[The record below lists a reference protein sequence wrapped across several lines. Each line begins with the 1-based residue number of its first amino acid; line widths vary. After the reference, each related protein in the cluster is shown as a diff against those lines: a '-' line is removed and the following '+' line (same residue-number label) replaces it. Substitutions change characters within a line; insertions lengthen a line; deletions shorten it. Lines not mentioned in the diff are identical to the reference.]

1 MQLMSLRRTDSE
13 RGQALTEFALV
24 APLLF
29 LILFGI
35 IQLGFLFGGQNGL
48 TNAAREAARYA
59 STLPT
64 PDTVVACTRS
74 GNNASVAQTRLTSVN
89 LPQYIPGVV
98 PGNVVAAAPCSGAAL
113 AGTGTGV
120 AYCARPNGDGTFSVR
135 VRVSVVYRHPLFIPM
150 VGRLFS
156 STDTWQLGA
165 LEEMRVEGPNRSSE
179 GSFTLC

>member
-1 MQLMSLRRTDSE
+1 MRPDQGTRE
-13 RGQALTEFALV
+13 RGQALAEFALI

-48 TNAAREAARYA
+48 TNAARESARYA

-64 PDTVVACTRS
+64 PDTVVACTGS
-74 GNNASVAQTRLTSVN
+74 GNNAATVQARLTTVN
-89 LPQYIPGVV
+89 LRQYIPGFLA
-98 PGNVVAAAPCSGAAL
+98 GNVVSAASCSAAVL

-120 AYCARPNGDGTFSVR
+120 AYCARPNGDGTFAVR
-135 VRVSVVYRHPLFIPM
+135 VRVSVAYRHPLFIPL

-165 LEEMRVEGPNRSSE
+165 REEMRVEGPNRSTA
-179 GSFTLC
+179 GSFTSCP

>member
-74 GNNASVAQTRLTSVN
+74 GNNASVAQRRELSPTRHTPL
-89 LPQYIPGVV
+89 
-98 PGNVVAAAPCSGAAL
+98 
-113 AGTGTGV
+113 
-120 AYCARPNGDGTFSVR
+120 
-135 VRVSVVYRHPLFIPM
+135 LFIIDI
-150 VGRLFS
+150 F
-156 STDTWQLGA
+156 
-165 LEEMRVEGPNRSSE
+165 
-179 GSFTLC
+179 